1 MNYKFLN
8 KVLDQLVSE
17 TRVDYKKGV
26 IYFPFFSMVITH
38 FKMVFIEPSP
48 QQPGDGGPQQ
58 PLTFLQYFYDHCKD
72 VYGLNEQETDYIWVE
87 YISIIKN
94 KVKKG

>member
-26 IYFPFFSMVITH
+26 IYFPFFSMVIAH

-48 QQPGDGGPQQ
+48 QR

-72 VYGLNEQETDYIWVE
+72 IYGLNEQETDYIWVE